1 MSVSRTLLSTSLIA
15 LTSALVASAVVNRY
29 QYFSVVGPSWNGKAN
44 AQTDF
49 HRIDRWT
56 GALQVWVC
64 QDVDTKQ
71 VAQVPPP
78 PRKPSEFDSPENA
91 DSMVQTGQYFIE
103 LSLWRTIFPHV
114 DPQNLYVTKAVCGW
128 EAAR

>member
-1 MSVSRTLLSTSLIA
+1 MSMSRALLSAALIVLTSTLL
-15 LTSALVASAVVNRY
+15 VSAVVNRY
-29 QYFSVVGPSWNGKAN
+29 QYFSVIGPSWNGKVG

-56 GALQVWVC
+56 GVHQVWEC

-78 PRKPSEFDSPENA
+78 PRKPSDFSQENVDSV
-91 DSMVQTGQYFIE
+91 VQTGQYFIE

-114 DPQNLYVTKAVCGW
+114 DPQNLYVTKPVCGW
-128 EAAR
+128 ETAR